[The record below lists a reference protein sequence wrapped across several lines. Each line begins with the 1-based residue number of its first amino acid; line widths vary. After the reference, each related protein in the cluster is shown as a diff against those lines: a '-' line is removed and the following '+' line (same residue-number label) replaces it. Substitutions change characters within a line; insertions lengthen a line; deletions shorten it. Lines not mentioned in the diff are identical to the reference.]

1 MLLDEKDD
9 LLSLDPEVQ
18 DYIDF
23 RENDEQDNT
32 GFLTR
37 KDVDKNR
44 SYYGCRNGNSV
55 WPLYRF
61 NSQRFYTLQG

>member
-32 GFLTR
+32 GFLAR

-44 SYYGCRNGNSV
+44 EG
-55 WPLYRF
+55 
-61 NSQRFYTLQG
+61 

>member
-23 RENDEQDNT
+23 RENSEQDNT
-32 GFLTR
+32 GFFTR
-37 KDVDKNR
+37 KD
-44 SYYGCRNGNSV
+44 GEQ
-55 WPLYRF
+55 YREGGE
-61 NSQRFYTLQG
+61 RR

>member
-1 MLLDEKDD
+1 MLLDEKAG
-9 LLSLDPEVQ
+9 LLSLGPDVE

-44 SYYGCRNGNSV
+44 EG
-55 WPLYRF
+55 
-61 NSQRFYTLQG
+61 

>member
-37 KDVDKNR
+37 KDVGKNR
-44 SYYGCRNGNSV
+44 EGWER
-55 WPLYRF
+55 R
-61 NSQRFYTLQG
+61 